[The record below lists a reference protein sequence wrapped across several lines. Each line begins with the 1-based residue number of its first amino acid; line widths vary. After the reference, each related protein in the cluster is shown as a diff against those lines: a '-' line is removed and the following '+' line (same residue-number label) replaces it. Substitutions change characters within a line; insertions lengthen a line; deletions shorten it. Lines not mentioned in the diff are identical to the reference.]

1 MDWHG
6 DYHTDWSKSDREIQ
20 ISYDIAH
27 MWNLKK
33 WYERT
38 YLQNRNKV
46 TDVENKLKNAK
57 REKGRWEELGDWDSH
72 VHTIDTI
79 CKIDN

>member
-1 MDWHG
+1 M
-6 DYHTDWSKSDREIQ
+6 
-20 ISYDIAH
+20 
-27 MWNLKK
+27 
-33 WYERT
+33 
-38 YLQNRNKV
+38 YLQSRNRV

>member
-1 MDWHG
+1 M
-6 DYHTDWSKSDREIQ
+6 
-20 ISYDIAH
+20 
-27 MWNLKK
+27 
-33 WYERT
+33 
-38 YLQNRNKV
+38 YLQSRNRV

-57 REKGRWEELGDWDSH
+57 REKGRGAQPRDWDSH